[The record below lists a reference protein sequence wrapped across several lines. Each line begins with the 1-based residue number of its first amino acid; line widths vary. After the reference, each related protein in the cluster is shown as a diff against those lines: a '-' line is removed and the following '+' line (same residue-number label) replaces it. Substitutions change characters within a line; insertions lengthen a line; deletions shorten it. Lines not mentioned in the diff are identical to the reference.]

1 MPRYGLRGDAVYIA
15 LEHMKLSAHGLQ
27 LELLPRGL
35 VDDEDWVRVQVVT
48 VVNGFHG
55 EFEAWLQSTDLD
67 RFRREINSL
76 YVAVGQAGKATLASA
91 EPEIEIVLTMRPNGA
106 VDGTYKFESERRNGY
121 ATVLS
126 GGFEI
131 DQSFLPELERDIQ
144 VLLSELCD

>member
-1 MPRYGLRGDAVYIA
+1 M
-15 LEHMKLSAHGLQ
+15 
-27 LELLPRGL
+27 
-35 VDDEDWVRVQVVT
+35 
-48 VVNGFHG
+48 
-55 EFEAWLQSTDLD
+55 QSTDLD

-76 YVAVGQAGKATLASA
+76 YALVGQASKATLASA
-91 EPEIEIVLTMRPNGA
+91 EPDIEIVLTMRPNGS